1 MAIDSPG
8 LLKCKRPTRISTAM
22 RRSQPIAVIR
32 WYFGDMVLISGLF
45 ICDNCHLV
53 WA

>member
-1 MAIDSPG
+1 VTLHGDASE
-8 LLKCKRPTRISTAM
+8 L
-22 RRSQPIAVIR
+22 QPIAVDPGE
-32 WYFGDMVLISGLF
+32 YFGDMVLISGLF